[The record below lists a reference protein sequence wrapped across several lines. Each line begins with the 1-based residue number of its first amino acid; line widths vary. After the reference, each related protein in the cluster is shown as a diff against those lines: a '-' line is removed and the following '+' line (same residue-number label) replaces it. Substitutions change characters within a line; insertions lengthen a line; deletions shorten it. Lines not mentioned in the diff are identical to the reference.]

1 MPANR
6 QGAKFVDPSEPLV
19 AVHVLTVLE
28 DGGRSASELIERLK
42 NRGVRFRD
50 IDVYV
55 ALSRLEVDGLVR
67 SSRRPWSPRRRQRER
82 EYELTDT
89 GRAYLTEP
97 NPARH
102 PHPRMDI
109 RVHRRRIPQD
119 RGRSGP

>member
-6 QGAKFVDPSEPLV
+6 QAGKFVDPSEPLV
-19 AVHVLTVLE
+19 AVHVLTVL
-28 DGGRSASELIERLK
+28 GGGACSASELIERLK
-42 NRGVRFRD
+42 NQGVRFRD

-55 ALSRLEVDGLVR
+55 ALSRLEVDRLVK
-67 SSRRPWSPRRRQRER
+67 SSRRPWSLRRRQRER

-97 NPARH
+97 NPGRH
-102 PHPRMDI
+102 PHPQMDI

-119 RGRSGP
+119 RGSGGR